1 MRSKKR
7 EKIECR
13 FSKVEESMK
22 NINYKNMEEYFPIAA
37 ELEALINEFSW
48 IDIFFGSKEDADL
61 KRRISTTFH
70 KLNNIYRE
78 NNKEFYESANI

>member
-22 NINYKNMEEYFPIAA
+22 NINYKNMEEYFPIAE
-37 ELEALINEFSW
+37 ELEALLNEFRW
-48 IDIFFGSKEDADL
+48 IDTILGNKEVNELED
-61 KRRISTTFH
+61 RIYNAFH
-70 KLNNIYRE
+70 TLNNKFE
-78 NNKEFYESANI
+78 EENKEFYESANI